1 MINLRGLIQ
10 KLAFHRAVK
19 NHQGWAYL
27 QMNVPET
34 ERAQWAESYILRFT
48 CRLGD
53 VECLRNV
60 WQYRSGIDEEL
71 IRIAAGNS
79 FECLQFLL
87 SKKVR
92 FEPDILTCCVL
103 DGVTDR
109 FRLLL
114 ERGAR
119 LKHVDKSLRHRIS
132 RDMYACQQSIEK
144 CIAIMTTFIG
154 IKRFGRALFL
164 MDRFLVLELVKE
176 MWKARYEFHSQR
188 QRRRLNRFG

>member
-1 MINLRGLIQ
+1 MLAVGAFFE
-10 KLAFHRAVK
+10 KLAFQSATTKHE
-19 NHQGWAYL
+19 GWAFL
-27 QMNVPET
+27 QKNVPET
-34 ERAQWAESYILRFT
+34 ERAQWLNKYDIRSM
-48 CRLGD
+48 CRQGD
-53 VECLRNV
+53 AECLRNV
-60 WQYRSGIDEEL
+60 WQYLGEIDKEL

-132 RDMYACQQSIEK
+132 QDMYACQQSIEK

-188 QRRRLNRFG
+188 QRRRLNRFV